1 MAQSSQT
8 IQSSW
13 PNRNRANLTITAS
26 GGCTFTTNSG
36 VYKITSPV
44 TSLANLAVRDLIT
57 ITGTTLNNATFTV
70 KSVDTS
76 GTYVIVEEAVTAE
89 SRDSVTNTVLT
100 VSGFVTDKYKGDG
113 YYSQADGI
121 HTVAYH
127 VDTTCTGA
135 IKMQGSLATTPTE
148 DDWFDITGTTFTTDL
163 STTISANNFTGNFVW
178 VRAKCTSNTAGSV
191 TKILYN
197 N

>member
-8 IQSSW
+8 ISGQKTFKLAITVSEGCSFRASD
-13 PNRNRANLTITAS
+13 NRISAAS
-26 GGCTFTTNSG
+26 
-36 VYKITSPV
+36 

-57 ITGTTLNNATFTV
+57 ITGTTNNNATFTV
-70 KSVDTS
+70 KSVDADGAYIT
-76 GTYVIVEEAVTAE
+76 VEETVTTE
-89 SRDSVTNTVLT
+89 NSDGSTDTVLT
-100 VSGFVTDKYKGDG
+100 YSGFVTDKYKGDG

-127 VDTTCTGA
+127 VNSTCTGA

-148 DDWFDITGTTFTTDL
+148 DDWFDITGTTFTTDQ
-163 STTISANNFTGNFVW
+163 STTISSNNFTGNFVW